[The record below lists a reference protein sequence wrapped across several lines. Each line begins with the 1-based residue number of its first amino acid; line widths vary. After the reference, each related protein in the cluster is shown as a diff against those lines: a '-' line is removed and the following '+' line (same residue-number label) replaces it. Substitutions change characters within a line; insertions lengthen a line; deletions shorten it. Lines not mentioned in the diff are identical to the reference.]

1 MDKFAALRGFV
12 SAVEA
17 GSFAAA
23 GRALG
28 VSRSQINRHVIALE
42 DELGVQ
48 LLNRTT
54 RSISVTPA
62 GESYYQ
68 RARVILH
75 DLEEARQ
82 SIQSAQR
89 EPQGEIRINAP
100 HSFAV
105 RHLAPALIE
114 FLKQYPAISVQLA
127 LSDQFIDP
135 VADGF
140 DITVRI
146 AKRVDNPALIEH
158 EITQARRVLC
168 ASPEFLALHGPI
180 TQPQQLAVIPCLHYG
195 NLPTGN
201 NWRLLKDQGYVDV
214 QVNGVLCANNADVLC
229 EAATAGLGVAL
240 MPVFIAQEALA
251 SGELIPILQE
261 YTLPPIYLSLVYPPS
276 RHLSVRIRLLVKFIQ
291 DWFALAKF

>member
-1 MDKFAALRGFV
+1 MDKFAAMRGFV
-12 SAVEA
+12 YAVEA

-23 GRALG
+23 GRELG
-28 VSRSQINRHVIALE
+28 VSRSQINRLVIALE
-42 DELGVQ
+42 DDLGVQ

-68 RARVILH
+68 RARVILN
-75 DLEEARQ
+75 DLQEAQ
-82 SIQSAQR
+82 LSIQSEQH

-100 HSFAV
+100 HSFGV

-114 FLKQYPAISVQLA
+114 FLKRYPAISVQLA

-140 DITVRI
+140 DITLRI
-146 AKRVDNPALIEH
+146 AKRAENPALIEH
-158 EITQARRVLC
+158 EIAQARRVLC
-168 ASPEFLALHGPI
+168 ASPEFLIRYGPI
-180 TQPQQLAVIPCLHYG
+180 VQPQQLTTIPCLHYG

-201 NWRLLKDQGYVDV
+201 NWRLLRDKGYVDV
-214 QVNGVLCANNADVLC
+214 QVNGVLCANNADVLY

-240 MPVFIAQEALA
+240 MPVFIAEEALA
-251 SGELIPILQE
+251 NGRLLPILEE
-261 YTLPPIYLSLVYPPS
+261 YSLPPIYLSLVYPPS

-291 DWFALAKF
+291 EWFAQAKF

>member
-1 MDKFAALRGFV
+1 MDKFAALKGFV
-12 SAVEA
+12 NAVEA

-23 GRALG
+23 GRVLG
-28 VSRSQINRHVIALE
+28 VSRSQINRLVIALE
-42 DELGVQ
+42 DDLGVQ

-68 RARVILH
+68 RARVILN
-75 DLEEARQ
+75 DLQEAQ
-82 SIQSAQR
+82 LSIQSEQR

-100 HSFAV
+100 HSFGV

-114 FLKQYPAISVQLA
+114 FLKRYPAICVQLA

-140 DITVRI
+140 DITLRI
-146 AKRVDNPALIEH
+146 AKRVENPALIEH
-158 EITQARRVLC
+158 EIAQARRVLC
-168 ASPEFLALHGPI
+168 ASPEFLSRYGPI
-180 TQPQQLAVIPCLHYG
+180 VQPQQLATIPCLHYG

-201 NWRLLKDQGYVDV
+201 NWRLLRDEGYVDV
-214 QVNGVLCANNADVLC
+214 QVNGVLCANNADVLY

-240 MPVFIAQEALA
+240 MPVFIAQNALD
-251 SGELIPILQE
+251 SGQLLPILEE
-261 YTLPPIYLSLVYPPS
+261 YSLPPIYLSLVYPPS

-291 DWFALAKF
+291 EWFVHAKF

>member
-1 MDKFAALRGFV
+1 MDKFAAMKGFV
-12 SAVEA
+12 KAVEA

-23 GRALG
+23 GREMG
-28 VSRSQINRHVIALE
+28 VSRSQVNRLVIALE
-42 DELGVQ
+42 DDLGVQ

-62 GESYYQ
+62 GENYYQ
-68 RARVILH
+68 RARVILN
-75 DLEEARQ
+75 DLQEAQ
-82 SIQSAQR
+82 LSIQSEQR

-100 HSFAV
+100 HSFGV

-114 FLKQYPAISVQLA
+114 FLRLYPAISVQLA

-140 DITVRI
+140 DITLRI

-168 ASPEFLALHGPI
+168 ASPEFLKRYGPI
-180 TQPQQLAVIPCLHYG
+180 ERPQQLATIPCLHYG

-201 NWRLLKDQGYVDV
+201 NWRLLRNEGYVDV

-229 EAATAGLGVAL
+229 DAAISGLGVAL
-240 MPVFIAQEALA
+240 MPIFIAEEALA
-251 SGELIPILQE
+251 NGRLLPILEE
-261 YTLPPIYLSLVYPPS
+261 YSLPPIYLSLVYPPS
-276 RHLSVRIRLLVKFIQ
+276 RHLSVRIRLLVNFIQ
-291 DWFALAKF
+291 EWFDQAKF